1 MDDLRRWVNLAFLFG
16 AIILWWLF
24 ANMTSSVLGIL
35 NIFDTRILGEL
46 VTMSTLIGG
55 AIAII
60 LVFALW
66 RNVKIYESS
75 LNVAREMKKVTWPN
89 FEETKQATKVV
100 IVTTIIVALI
110 LSGFDL
116 VFKWLTDLI
125 LGV

>member
-1 MDDLRRWVNLAFLFG
+1 MGDLRRWVNLAFLFG